1 MLFLNFQGKNGQF
14 LHFYCQKTANQ
25 EKVLTMGLQNLFQL
39 QKVLIEKEKFFFKKF
54 KETKKAFFT
63 RKNALFYFYTL
74 YYIYCI
80 ITHQPEQ
87 LHDGCKKQESNP

>member
-1 MLFLNFQGKNGQF
+1 M
-14 LHFYCQKTANQ
+14 
-25 EKVLTMGLQNLFQL
+25 
-39 QKVLIEKEKFFFKKF
+39 
-54 KETKKAFFT
+54 

-87 LHDGCKKQESNP
+87 LHDGCKNQESNP

>member
-1 MLFLNFQGKNGQF
+1 MVSFCISIAKNSQPRESTYDG
-14 LHFYCQKTANQ
+14 TA
-25 EKVLTMGLQNLFQL
+25 KPHSTP
-39 QKVLIEKEKFFFKKF
+39 KVLIEKEKFFFKKF

>member
-1 MLFLNFQGKNGQF
+1 
-14 LHFYCQKTANQ
+14 
-25 EKVLTMGLQNLFQL
+25 MGLPNLFHPP
-39 QKVLIEKEKFFFKKF
+39 KVLIEKEKFCFKKF

-87 LHDGCKKQESNP
+87 LHDGYKKQELNP

>member
-1 MLFLNFQGKNGQF
+1 
-14 LHFYCQKTANQ
+14 
-25 EKVLTMGLQNLFQL
+25 MGLQNLIQP

>member
-1 MLFLNFQGKNGQF
+1 
-14 LHFYCQKTANQ
+14 
-25 EKVLTMGLQNLFQL
+25 MGLQNLIQP

-74 YYIYCI
+74 YYIRI
-80 ITHQPEQ
+80 
-87 LHDGCKKQESNP
+87 CKSKTYLILKNIFNRVQN